1 MALEVLVVDD
11 EADIREL
18 VAGVLEDE
26 GYAVRS
32 AADSTG
38 ALDAIDD
45 RRPSLVLLDVWLQGS
60 KLDGLQLLEQ
70 IKRRDPTLP
79 VLMISGHG
87 NLDTAVAAIREGA
100 VDFIEKPFKADRLLH
115 LVGRATETDR
125 LRRENVALRQQVGPD
140 DHLDGTS
147 VAINTVRATLKRVA
161 PTGSRV
167 MITGPAGVGKEIA
180 ARMIHNWSPRASA
193 PFIVLSAAMM
203 SPERVEEELFGSEQ
217 NGVARPGLLE
227 QAHGGTLFLDEIA
240 DMPPT
245 TQAKILRVL
254 TDQSYTRVG
263 GQRAVKVDVR
273 VLSATSRNLQD
284 EIAAGRFRE
293 DLYYR
298 LNVVPV
304 RIPSLRERR
313 EDIPELVAHFL
324 TRFAAERRIQTPEL
338 SREAMAALQAHD
350 WPGNVRQLR
359 NIIERTLILTPGDRV
374 ACIEVDLLPP
384 EILDSQ
390 GSVGLGGPSLA
401 IMGSPLR
408 EARESFEREYLK
420 IQIRRFSGN
429 ISRTASFV
437 GMERSALHRKLK
449 ALGIGDKRETEE
461 Q

>member
-18 VAGVLEDE
+18 VSGVLEDE

-32 AADSTG
+32 AADSNS

-70 IKRRDPTLP
+70 IKKRDPTLP

-125 LRRENVALRQQVGPD
+125 LRREVANLRTQLGPD
-140 DHLDGTS
+140 DQLDGTS
-147 VAINTVRATLKRVA
+147 VAVNTVRATLKRVA

-180 ARMIHNWSPRASA
+180 ARMIHNWSPRAGA

-217 NGVARPGLLE
+217 GGVSRPGLLE
-227 QAHGGTLFLDEIA
+227 QAHGGTIFLDEIA
-240 DMPPT
+240 DMPAT

-263 GQRAVKVDVR
+263 GQRPVKVDVR

-284 EIAAGRFRE
+284 EISAGRFRE

-304 RIPSLRERR
+304 RIPPLRERR
-313 EDIPELVAHFL
+313 EDIPELVNHFL
-324 TRFAAERRIQTPEL
+324 ARFAAERRIQTPEL
-338 SREAMAALQAHD
+338 SKEAIAALQAHD

-374 ACIEVDLLPP
+374 GCIEVDLLPP
-384 EILDSQ
+384 EIIDSQ
-390 GSVGLGGPSLA
+390 GSAGLGGASMA

-429 ISRTASFV
+429 ISRTASFI

-449 ALGIGDKRETEE
+449 ALGLGDKRDED
-461 Q
+461 

>member
-32 AADSTG
+32 AADSTS

-70 IKRRDPTLP
+70 IKRRDASLP

-125 LRRENVALRQQVGPD
+125 LRREVANLRHQLGPD
-140 DHLDGTS
+140 DQLDGTS

-180 ARMIHNWSPRASA
+180 ARMIHNWSPRAAA

-217 NGVARPGLLE
+217 NGVSRPGLLE

-263 GQRAVKVDVR
+263 GQRPVKVDVR
-273 VLSATSRNLQD
+273 VLSATSLNLAD
-284 EIAAGRFRE
+284 EISAGRFRE
-293 DLYYR
+293 DLFYR

-304 RIPSLRERR
+304 RIPPLRERR
-313 EDIPELVAHFL
+313 EDIPELVDHFL
-324 TRFAAERRIQTPEL
+324 ARFAAERRIQTPEL
-338 SREAMAALQAHD
+338 SKEAMAALQAHD

-390 GSVGLGGPSLA
+390 GSVGMGGPSLA

-429 ISRTASFV
+429 ISRTASFI

-449 ALGIGDKRETEE
+449 ALGLGDKRDEE
-461 Q
+461 

>member
-18 VAGVLEDE
+18 VAGVLADE
-26 GYAVRS
+26 GYAVRT
-32 AADSTG
+32 AADSTS
-38 ALDAIDD
+38 ALEAIED
-45 RRPSLVLLDVWLQGS
+45 RRPSLLLLDVWLQGS
-60 KLDGLQLLEQ
+60 RLDGLQLLEQ
-70 IKRRDPTLP
+70 VKSRDPTLP
-79 VLMISGHG
+79 VIMISGHG

-100 VDFIEKPFKADRLLH
+100 VDFIEKPFEAGKLLH

-125 LRRENVALRQQVGPD
+125 LRRENAAFRQQFGQD
-140 DHLDGTS
+140 DHLGGSS

-167 MITGPAGVGKEIA
+167 LITGPAGVGKEIA
-180 ARMIHNWSPRASA
+180 ARMIHNWSPRAAA
-193 PFIVLSAAMM
+193 PFITVSAAMM
-203 SPERVEEELFGSEQ
+203 SPERMEEELFGSEAE
-217 NGVARPGLLE
+217 GVARPGLLE

-240 DMPPT
+240 DMPLT
-245 TQAKILRVL
+245 TQAKMLRVL

-263 GQRAVKVDVR
+263 GQRPVKVDVR
-273 VLSATSRNLQD
+273 VLSATSRDLAE

-313 EDIPELVAHFL
+313 EDIPDLVNHFL
-324 TRFAAERRIQTPEL
+324 ARFAAERRIAPPRISE
-338 SREAMAALQAHD
+338 EALAALQAND
-350 WPGNVRQLR
+350 WPGNIRQLR
-359 NIIERTLILTPGDRV
+359 NIIERTLILAPGDRV
-374 ACIEVDLLPP
+374 ECIEIDLLPP
-384 EILDSQ
+384 EIVDVQ
-390 GSVGLGGPSLA
+390 GPSNINSASIA

-429 ISRTASFV
+429 ISRTASFI

-449 ALGIGDKRETEE
+449 ALGLGDKRDAEE
-461 Q
+461 